1 MEIASISA
9 SSSPARP
16 DHNHPPFGHA
26 LSAPGSNVQTPSFP
40 NVHGSCTSV
49 ETRMRKSTASFTA
62 SFIGLSGFASEVG
75 CFTSSPIVE
84 LEERFWS
91 VRIYPG
97 GIDEE
102 SKGFL
107 SCYIVYES
115 RGTARCSY
123 KITMV
128 NQMNWKNRS
137 VTSDSVKDFAH
148 THDPRYC
155 AFWGESKFI
164 SHADLKLTS
173 NGHCVEDTIV
183 IRVDLTIYGPIEQ
196 SIVSC
201 STHKLLRPSDYI
213 NPHSLQAD
221 LASLLFHKPTADLTI
236 TCGDGEHIPAHKF
249 MLCLR
254 SDVFRAMFEHN
265 MLESATN
272 TINITD
278 FDSVVVTEMV
288 RYIYTDTSRLEDMQG
303 YCDQLL
309 AIACKYG
316 IKGLMNVL
324 ENHMITTLNI
334 ENIVATLRMADMC
347 NAEHLK
353 SKALLY
359 VAHNAK
365 QVMVKGLLF
374 DSCYVVRV
382 LKLVECAYMYRF

>member
-1 MEIASISA
+1 MEIASISSA
-9 SSSPARP
+9 SSSPSRP
-16 DHNHPPFGHA
+16 ENHNHHAPFGHTVQA
-26 LSAPGSNVQTPSFP
+26 SGLPAQTPPHHNVQ
-40 NVHGSCTSV
+40 GSCTSV

-62 SFIGLSGFASEVG
+62 TFIGLSGFPSEVG

-107 SCYIVYES
+107 SCYLMYES
-115 RGTARCSY
+115 RGTARCSF
-123 KITMV
+123 KLTMV
-128 NQMNWKNRS
+128 NQMNWRNRS
-137 VTSDSVKDFAH
+137 VTSDSVKDFVH
-148 THDPRYC
+148 THGPRDS
-155 AFWGESKFI
+155 AFWGDSKFI
-164 SHADLKLTS
+164 SHADLKLAS
-173 NGHCVEDTIV
+173 NGHCVDDTIV

-201 STHKLLRPSDYI
+201 STHKLLRPSDYT

-221 LASLLFHKPTADLTI
+221 IASIMFQRPTADVTI
-236 TCGDGEHIPAHKF
+236 TCADGEQIPAHKF

-254 SDVFRAMFEHN
+254 SEVFRAMFGHN

-272 TINITD
+272 TVNITD
-278 FDSVVVTEMV
+278 FDSVVVTEML
-288 RYIYTDTSRLEDMQG
+288 RYMYTDSCRLDDMQG

-309 AIACKYG
+309 AIASKYS

-324 ENHMITTLNI
+324 ENHMITTMSI
-334 ENIVATLRMADMC
+334 DNIVSTLRMADMC

-353 SKALLY
+353 SKALLF

-365 QVMVKGLLF
+365 QVSTDFVTL
-374 DSCYVVRV
+374 
-382 LKLVECAYMYRF
+382 